1 METIEVG
8 RIIGTHGLKG
18 TLKIKSF
25 TDFIEER
32 YEKGTVLY
40 IQFKDQMI
48 PITVEGFRTHKNIE
62 LVDVAEIRDINEAEK
77 FKGSFVVIKESA
89 RGSLEE
95 DAYYFNELIGLEVYQ
110 SELIGIVSDV
120 RDLPQGEL
128 LEVKTKNKTVLIPFQ
143 KEYVVKVDVKAKR
156 IDVDLL
162 DGFL

>member
-1 METIEVG
+1 MKTIEVG